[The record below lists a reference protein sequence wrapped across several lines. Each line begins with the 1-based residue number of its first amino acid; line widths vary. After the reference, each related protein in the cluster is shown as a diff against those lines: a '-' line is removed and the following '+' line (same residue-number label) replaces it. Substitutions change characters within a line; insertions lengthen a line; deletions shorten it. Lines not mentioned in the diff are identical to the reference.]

1 MYEKGKKYNIK
12 YANTEG
18 KVCETEITP
27 TADMN
32 TPQLINKLKED
43 KKDFF
48 KLLENKL
55 IENSQEDK
63 EIQLSNIRLQIAK
76 DMYNKTHK
84 SNNWNSLTS
93 EEQAEFYNKRYN
105 SINKKAQEQYKDS
118 INKKEENK
126 MLKTLSEDE
135 VKELEEVT
143 TKYKY
148 IIGLSKKSVQELANN
163 EEYDAYLY
171 QVIDKENGG
180 IKFGP
185 FKKYALTFNEKVEA
199 NEIAGIIKE
208 KCDWTSVVVI
218 PVDNKVTENVKMERK
233 ENKKSMDKISQIKKK
248 TESKLQEEYD
258 FFYGNKLQENV
269 EVNSLEEYNK
279 LSKRQKQ
286 ELIKNYLQ
294 K

>member
-12 YANTEG
+12 YANTKGE
-18 KVCETEITP
+18 VCETEITP
-27 TADMN
+27 DTNMN

-63 EIQLSNIRLQIAK
+63 EIQLSNIRLQMAK

-105 SINKKAQEQYKDS
+105 SINKKAQEQYKEF

-126 MLKTLSEDE
+126 MSKTLSEE
-135 VKELEEVT
+135 VTELEEVK

-269 EVNSLEEYNK
+269 EVNSLDEYNK
-279 LSKRQKQ
+279 LSKKQKQ

>member
-1 MYEKGKKYNIK
+1 MYKQGKKYNIK

-27 TADMN
+27 DVDMN

-105 SINKKAQEQYKDS
+105 SINKKAQEQYKEF

-126 MLKTLSEDE
+126 MSKTLSEE
-135 VKELEEVT
+135 VTELEEVK

-279 LSKRQKQ
+279 LSKKQKQ